1 MSFDQEGDAGTG
13 AAMEATLKQIAEG
26 KGQAVIDKLDNAPP
40 GPIKT
45 KWGVGFREY
54 SECLE
59 YIRANNIEAPEGG
72 LALPLPYTAYEL
84 PTYSIVPSNA
94 LWQDP
99 ARKAEAEIFR
109 NTEEDNRRRNLFF
122 PHVMRDARR
131 MDEYHPL
138 HLPPRS

>member
-1 MSFDQEGDAGTG
+1 M
-13 AAMEATLKQIAEG
+13 AAFRRNHWTLS
-26 KGQAVIDKLDNAPP
+26 
-40 GPIKT
+40 
-45 KWGVGFREY
+45 
-54 SECLE
+54 SECARDYDE
-59 YIRANNIEAPEGG
+59 CVAYIRENNIEAPEGG